1 MRRCKLCLRM
11 PLLILLFLGLAEAC
25 IPREVAIE
33 EKIKLLKGILGMMT
47 RLSTDDRTEEEM
59 KILKK
64 ILGLLS
70 LQVLN
75 EETSGCK
82 EEVLPEKL
90 SLATTAPKKS
100 PAKRTRW
107 NMLKCAY
114 MMVTF
119 LFVSYNKGDW
129 DRPLLFFL
137 ATLLRL
143 SSAVASP
150 SSALKSRLL
159 RSLPA
164 PDDQSGA

>member
-1 MRRCKLCLRM
+1 MRRCELFLRM

-47 RLSTDDRTEEEM
+47 RLSTDV

-70 LQVLN
+70 LQVLS
-75 EETSGCK
+75 EETSGCR
-82 EEVLPEKL
+82 EEEKL
-90 SLATTAPKKS
+90 SPATTPKKPPS
-100 PAKRTRW
+100 KRTRW
-107 NMLKCAY
+107 NMLKCTY

-129 DRPLLFFL
+129 CYCHHCNTEMDIRTDPCCSF
-137 ATLLRL
+137 
-143 SSAVASP
+143 
-150 SSALKSRLL
+150 
-159 RSLPA
+159 
-164 PDDQSGA
+164 